1 MTSIEE
7 RIVSL
12 GFNNKSF
19 EQHAAQSMSTLDK
32 LDHMLNSFGGS
43 KGMDLLNNALEAV
56 TSKFSVMG
64 TIGDQ
69 VLRRIADTAMNAANS
84 LIQMGKSMS
93 IDQVTAGWGK
103 YEQKTASVQTIMN
116 ATGDSIEKVNEYL
129 SDLMWYSD
137 ETSFGFTDMT
147 SALGQMTSSGG
158 KVENLIPL
166 LMGVGNAVAY
176 AGKGASEF
184 SRVVYNLNQS
194 YGAGALQLMDWKS
207 LELAGVASKELKQAF
222 IDVAIAQ
229 GKIKEGDV
237 TIANFSQTLSKKWA
251 DTSVIEAAFGK
262 FAEMTTEAK
271 RLIDAGVYRNATE
284 AYQALASKY
293 GEVAV
298 KAAQSAQEAKSF
310 AEAIDATKDAVSSGW
325 LTTFEHIFGNY
336 EEAKKLW
343 TDLTDVLW
351 EMFAAGAEMRN
362 EVLERW
368 HNAKVGGYQ
377 TLIEAL
383 ENVFEVITKLT
394 NLTRGGLLK
403 VIFGSK
409 GDDVHAL
416 TLMLINA
423 TRAFKF
429 FSEDLLQFT
438 NNLERFNVI
447 EKIFAGLHAT
457 FVALKTP
464 LVWLKQAFVETF
476 KPLFSYNGNQIKWP
490 RDLAIM
496 LSQLSGKFMEFG
508 ISLNKWIGSSTV
520 VQSLSNLA
528 WGIASVFEFIYS
540 GIKSFVDQIRNNFEP
555 EVHKFRIDTILD
567 SLSKFGALLLVITS
581 SLKDSGALN
590 TFVSILLETFG
601 LFGDI
606 FDIVSII
613 VNSLLGTLIGKSG
626 DAGNFIN
633 GILQAILKV
642 ITSIRSALN
651 WLIENDGIESSIG
664 GIGFVLSKV
673 FDILSK
679 VVNLVISHNPFELLA
694 NGAKKAYDYVSD
706 FVKKMKE
713 SFSSVF
719 SGENKL
725 GGNIFSIAGTISLLG
740 LAIKK
745 FLTGKSI
752 KEFADNLNG
761 FFDNG
766 ILGLLTGN
774 KFGETFG
781 KTLESVRGAINS
793 FANGT
798 NAKALK
804 DVAIGLGILTAS
816 LLVLSLMDL
825 NKLAASMLVLTV
837 GLGEMIGTLAILQT
851 IPKINKGVTTDL
863 LKIAGAMLLFA
874 MAVGTVSVAMLVMA
888 AALKVLSSIDPT
900 SLVISILAVITTL
913 AAVTLA
919 LTVLSK
925 FASGRKMLAAGASIL
940 MLSVGILVLTAALA
954 ALSLIP
960 YDKLQNGITALAFA
974 LIIVGG
980 ALALLS
986 LVGAKVLLAAG
997 SILIVSAAII
1007 ALTAALVVLA
1017 MIPGEALA
1025 KGLLM
1030 IAGALAVMVA
1040 ALLILSLVG
1049 PMALMAGGA
1058 LLMLGTALAIASV
1071 GMLIIAV
1078 ALRVLKPLANSM
1090 PKIAGGLALIGASM
1104 LALGVGGLVAGLGL
1118 VGFAAM
1124 IPLAFALS
1132 LLRGLELAK
1141 IAGGLALLG
1150 AAMIPLG
1157 IGGLALLVG
1166 APGLLL
1172 GGLAFIAFGLGLQSL
1187 STGLHAME
1195 GIKAG
1200 TMLEVA
1206 AGVAALGLAGSVL
1219 LVGALGLGLGAPAL
1233 IEFAS
1238 ALPPLAEGLH
1248 TFETINWD
1256 TIGKAFVIF
1265 AESVGALFVL
1275 QFATIRDGV
1284 PTLIELANAM
1294 PILADGFSSFANAEV
1309 WLGLPA
1315 AADALKTAI
1324 SSLFKLQFSTIRD
1337 GTPTLIELSKALP
1350 SLSDG
1355 FKSFGGLDA
1364 EMIIRVGDAMST
1376 VIKSLFKL
1384 QFSSLID
1391 GTDSLIS
1398 LGNAL
1403 PILAAGFR
1411 AFEGLDPE
1419 WIRSTAISLADG
1431 IKALTGDFLSNLFKG
1446 SPDFAG
1452 LANGILQI
1460 AMAVSSIP
1468 ADAGTRLTDIANG
1481 LTVIAATVDL
1491 NMQQITLSFTTLQ
1504 ANVETISSVIIM
1516 VITTMCDQIVLV
1528 MTMMTSN
1535 VENMVQSTLQNVT
1548 LKVMTSLAGISV
1560 TVVTYMSSIRFSIQ
1574 NALSSIELIFSD
1586 SLSRLINSL
1595 NATASEAY
1603 SAGVSIGQNLA
1614 DGLWS
1619 QVAAVQEAAN
1629 ALAAAAGSSSGSVFS
1644 SSSGSVFSGIE
1655 RRGGFQKTKP
1665 GEYTITGFKDL
1676 YNYTTISGFKDLYNY
1691 TNAVFKGC
1699 GKEAGN
1705 SFSTGVRAALGIHSP
1720 SKVMEKI
1727 GKFTMLGFANG
1738 LGDESSGVSN
1748 GLLRT
1753 IDPILAAITSLMSE
1767 DLSPT
1772 ITPVMDMTNINDAAS
1787 EFANLFDSSASYALS
1802 SIGNISANT
1811 RASRISSE
1819 TNQNGIGGVGDT
1831 ITNTIN
1837 VYAQPGQD
1845 VNELARVIE
1854 QRLVRLNKQQRLG
1867 ALG

>member
-43 KGMDLLNNALEAV
+43 KGMDLLSNALETV

-116 ATGDSIEKVNEYL
+116 ATGDSIEQVNEYL

-237 TIANFSQTLSKKWA
+237 TIANFSQTLKDKWA
-251 DTSVIEAAFGK
+251 DTAVIEAAFGK

-336 EEAKKLW
+336 EEAKVLW

-438 NNLERFNVI
+438 NNIERFNVL

-464 LVWLKQAFVETF
+464 LVLLKQAFVETF
-476 KPLFSYNGNQIKWP
+476 KSLFTYNGNQIKWP
-490 RDLAIM
+490 RDFAIM
-496 LSQLSGKFMEFG
+496 LSQLSDKFMELG
-508 ISLNKWIGSSTV
+508 ISLNKWIRSSTV

-528 WGIASVFEFIYS
+528 WGIASVFEFIFT
-540 GIKSFVDQIRNNFEP
+540 GIRSFIDQLKYNFEP
-555 EVHKFRIDTILD
+555 EVNKFRIDTILD
-567 SLSKFGALLLVITS
+567 SLSKFGALLLTITS
-581 SLKDSGALN
+581 SLKESGALN
-590 TFVSILLETFG
+590 SFISIILETFG

-606 FDIVSII
+606 FDIISII

-642 ITSIRSALN
+642 ITSIRSSLN
-651 WLIENDGIESSIG
+651 WLIENGGIESSIG
-664 GIGFVLSKV
+664 GIGSVLSKV
-673 FDILSK
+673 FDVLSK
-679 VVNLVISHNPFELLA
+679 VVNLVISYNPFELLA
-694 NGAKKAYDYVSD
+694 NGAKKAYNYASD

-713 SFSSVF
+713 LFSSVF

-725 GGNIFSIAGTISLLG
+725 GGNIFSIAGTIGLLG

-863 LKIAGAMLLFA
+863 LKIAGAMLMFA

-940 MLSVGILVLTAALA
+940 MLSVGILV
-954 ALSLIP
+954 
-960 YDKLQNGITALAFA
+960 Q
-974 LIIVGG
+974 
-980 ALALLS
+980 
-986 LVGAKVLLAAG
+986 
-997 SILIVSAAII
+997 
-1007 ALTAALVVLA
+1007 
-1017 MIPGEALA
+1017 
-1025 KGLLM
+1025 
-1030 IAGALAVMVA
+1030 
-1040 ALLILSLVG
+1040 
-1049 PMALMAGGA
+1049 
-1058 LLMLGTALAIASV
+1058 
-1071 GMLIIAV
+1071 
-1078 ALRVLKPLANSM
+1078 
-1090 PKIAGGLALIGASM
+1090 IG
-1104 LALGVGGLVAGLGL
+1104 
-1118 VGFAAM
+1118 
-1124 IPLAFALS
+1124 
-1132 LLRGLELAK
+1132 
-1141 IAGGLALLG
+1141 
-1150 AAMIPLG
+1150 
-1157 IGGLALLVG
+1157 
-1166 APGLLL
+1166 
-1172 GGLAFIAFGLGLQSL
+1172 
-1187 STGLHAME
+1187 
-1195 GIKAG
+1195 
-1200 TMLEVA
+1200 
-1206 AGVAALGLAGSVL
+1206 
-1219 LVGALGLGLGAPAL
+1219 
-1233 IEFAS
+1233 
-1238 ALPPLAEGLH
+1238 
-1248 TFETINWD
+1248 
-1256 TIGKAFVIF
+1256 
-1265 AESVGALFVL
+1265 
-1275 QFATIRDGV
+1275 
-1284 PTLIELANAM
+1284 
-1294 PILADGFSSFANAEV
+1294 
-1309 WLGLPA
+1309 
-1315 AADALKTAI
+1315 
-1324 SSLFKLQFSTIRD
+1324 
-1337 GTPTLIELSKALP
+1337 
-1350 SLSDG
+1350 
-1355 FKSFGGLDA
+1355 
-1364 EMIIRVGDAMST
+1364 
-1376 VIKSLFKL
+1376 
-1384 QFSSLID
+1384 
-1391 GTDSLIS
+1391 
-1398 LGNAL
+1398 
-1403 PILAAGFR
+1403 R
-1411 AFEGLDPE
+1411 AH
-1419 WIRSTAISLADG
+1419 
-1431 IKALTGDFLSNLFKG
+1431 
-1446 SPDFAG
+1446 
-1452 LANGILQI
+1452 
-1460 AMAVSSIP
+1460 V
-1468 ADAGTRLTDIANG
+1468 
-1481 LTVIAATVDL
+1481 
-1491 NMQQITLSFTTLQ
+1491 
-1504 ANVETISSVIIM
+1504 
-1516 VITTMCDQIVLV
+1516 
-1528 MTMMTSN
+1528 
-1535 VENMVQSTLQNVT
+1535 
-1548 LKVMTSLAGISV
+1548 
-1560 TVVTYMSSIRFSIQ
+1560 
-1574 NALSSIELIFSD
+1574 
-1586 SLSRLINSL
+1586 
-1595 NATASEAY
+1595 
-1603 SAGVSIGQNLA
+1603 
-1614 DGLWS
+1614 
-1619 QVAAVQEAAN
+1619 
-1629 ALAAAAGSSSGSVFS
+1629 
-1644 SSSGSVFSGIE
+1644 
-1655 RRGGFQKTKP
+1655 
-1665 GEYTITGFKDL
+1665 
-1676 YNYTTISGFKDLYNY
+1676 
-1691 TNAVFKGC
+1691 
-1699 GKEAGN
+1699 
-1705 SFSTGVRAALGIHSP
+1705 
-1720 SKVMEKI
+1720 
-1727 GKFTMLGFANG
+1727 
-1738 LGDESSGVSN
+1738 
-1748 GLLRT
+1748 
-1753 IDPILAAITSLMSE
+1753 
-1767 DLSPT
+1767 
-1772 ITPVMDMTNINDAAS
+1772 
-1787 EFANLFDSSASYALS
+1787 
-1802 SIGNISANT
+1802 
-1811 RASRISSE
+1811 
-1819 TNQNGIGGVGDT
+1819 
-1831 ITNTIN
+1831 
-1837 VYAQPGQD
+1837 
-1845 VNELARVIE
+1845 
-1854 QRLVRLNKQQRLG
+1854 
-1867 ALG
+1867 

>member
-251 DTSVIEAAFGK
+251 DTAVIEAAFGK

-271 RLIDAGVYRNATE
+271 RLIDSGVYRNATE

-310 AEAIDATKDAVSSGW
+310 AEAIGATKDAVSSGW

-457 FVALKTP
+457 FVALKVP
-464 LVWLKQAFVETF
+464 ISLVGQAIHEVLD
-476 KPLFSYNGNQIKWP
+476 PLFTYNGNELKWP
-490 RDLAIM
+490 RDLAIII
-496 LSQLSGKFMEFG
+496 SQLATKFKDAGIAFNNWIRNEDTVIFLSRIARGLASIVDLASTVG
-508 ISLNKWIGSSTV
+508 ISIKDHLIELVPYLKDLASGFLVTLASIGERITLIV
-520 VQSLSNLA
+520 NR
-528 WGIASVFEFIYS
+528 IKDS
-540 GIKSFVDQIRNNFEP
+540 GVINR
-555 EVHKFRIDTILD
+555 ILD
-567 SLSKFGALLLVITS
+567 SMTLAFKALDHIVYAAWSVIHGFVLGIIDSFPSMGGFVNKILDIVDAFSNWIIEATES
-581 SLKDSGALN
+581 VDWFNTFHDIASGA
-590 TFVSILLETFG
+590 TPI
-601 LFGDI
+601 
-606 FDIVSII
+606 
-613 VNSLLGTLIGKSG
+613 LGTLF
-626 DAGNFIN
+626 N
-633 GILQAILKV
+633 AISK
-642 ITSIRSALN
+642 IF
-651 WLIENDGIESSIG
+651 D
-664 GIGFVLSKV
+664 FVSK
-673 FDILSK
+673 
-679 VVNLVISHNPFELLA
+679 HNPFELLA
-694 NGAKKAYDYVSD
+694 SGIQKAWSVISNTVS
-706 FVKKMKE
+706 KIKE
-713 SFSSVF
+713 AFTEVF
-719 SGENKL
+719 DGENNL
-725 GGNIFSIAGTISLLG
+725 GGNIFSIAGTIGLLG

-766 ILGLLTGN
+766 ILGLFTGN

-863 LKIAGAMLLFA
+863 LKIAGAMLMFA

-954 ALSLIP
+954 ALSFIP

-997 SILIVSAAII
+997 SILIASAAIL
-1007 ALTAALVVLA
+1007 ALTAALTVLA
-1017 MIPGEALA
+1017 LIPGEALA

-1248 TFETINWD
+1248 TFETINWN

-1324 SSLFKLQFSTIRD
+1324 SSLFKLQFATIRD

-1391 GTDSLIS
+1391 GTNSLIS

-1468 ADAGTRLTDIANG
+1468 VDAGTRLTDIANG

-1516 VITTMCDQIVLV
+1516 VVTTMCDQIVLV
-1528 MTMMTSN
+1528 MTVMTSN
-1535 VENMVQSTLQNVT
+1535 VENIVQNTLQNVT

-1574 NALSSIELIFSD
+1574 NALSGIELIFSD

-1595 NATASEAY
+1595 NAAASEAY

-1811 RASRISSE
+1811 RASRISGE